1 MEKYTCILCPNCCE
15 LLTDGHDVTGA
26 RCDKGESFAR
36 QEAIMPLRV
45 LTTTVRCET
54 PHGVKMLPVK
64 TTSAVPL
71 AGFPEI
77 MKLIRAMRLS
87 EIPPIGSRLLLEC
100 APEPLEIQV
109 TGG

>member
-26 RCDKGESFAR
+26 RCDKGEGFAR

-71 AGFPEI
+71 ARFPEI
-77 MKLIRAMRLS
+77 MKLIRTLRLS
-87 EIPPIGSRLLLEC
+87 EIPPIGTRL
-100 APEPLEIQV
+100 PLEGPSESLEIRV